1 MPSSFL
7 KPLLTLGLSGRV
19 GVSILELRSKRE
31 SAVNGRDL
39 SMKRILVLLAS
50 AVVWTDPES
59 PDFGHSLNLQAVAPE
74 NALGIVGFVGDSTTA

>member
-1 MPSSFL
+1 
-7 KPLLTLGLSGRV
+7 
-19 GVSILELRSKRE
+19 
-31 SAVNGRDL
+31 
-39 SMKRILVLLAS
+39 MKRILVLLAS